1 MTYAEFITTIEE
13 VYTPYNSPMMKKFT
27 ATYIKENFQES
38 ELEKIFSTLI
48 IKVNPKFK
56 TPPTPADF
64 EEHFPKVNLENQ
76 AHEWYNK
83 LSATGCSL
91 DNVIIS
97 EIRAIKAIES
107 FGGWSEFCS
116 RSPEYE
122 ELHRKNFIKNY
133 CQTVTGES
141 QIYIMYGDSSRKYE
155 KQPLFFGDREKCLA
169 IIDNKDKPLKEIEN
183 MVEGMKI

>member
-1 MTYAEFITTIEE
+1 MKYSEFMAGLIDSYGEYKSEI
-13 VYTPYNSPMMKKFT
+13 MKKMT
-27 ATYIKENFQES
+27 AVYIQERFKED
-38 ELEKIFSTLI
+38 ELDKIFMTLI
-48 IKVNPKFK
+48 TKLNPKYGK
-56 TPPTPADF
+56 PVTPADF
-64 EEHFPKVNLENQ
+64 EEFFPKVNLESE

-107 FGGWSEFCS
+107 FGGWPSFCQ

-133 CQTVTGES
+133 CQSVTGEN
-141 QIYIMYGDSSRKYE
+141 QIYLMYGDSSRKYE

-169 IIDNKDKPLKEIEN
+169 IIDNKDKPLQIVN
-183 MVEGMKI
+183 DMVGGMRI

>member
-1 MTYAEFITTIEE
+1 MKYSEFMAGLIDSYGEYKSEI
-13 VYTPYNSPMMKKFT
+13 MKKMT
-27 ATYIKENFQES
+27 AVYIQERFKED
-38 ELEKIFSTLI
+38 ELENIFLSLI
-48 IKVNPKFK
+48 TKLNPKYGK
-56 TPPTPADF
+56 PVTPADF
-64 EEHFPKVNLENQ
+64 EEFFPKVNLESE

-97 EIRAIKAIES
+97 EIRAVKAIES

-122 ELHRKNFIKNY
+122 ELHRKNFVKNY

-141 QIYIMYGDSSRKYE
+141 KIYILYGDSSRKYE
-155 KQPLFFGDREKCLA
+155 KQPLIFGNEQECLS
-169 IIDNKDKPLKEIEN
+169 IINRNTKVIDCIDK
-183 MVEGMKI
+183 MSEGMKI

>member
-1 MTYAEFITTIEE
+1 MKHTEFMAAIVEC
-13 VYTPYNSPMMKKFT
+13 YSPYQSKILEQLTFK
-27 ATYIKENFQES
+27 YIKERFKES
-38 ELEKIFSTLI
+38 ELENILGI
-48 IKVNPKFK
+48 ITTKVNPKFK
-56 TPPTPADF
+56 TAPTHADF
-64 EEHFPKVNLENQ
+64 EEHFPKVNLESE

-83 LSATGCSL
+83 LSSTGCSL

-122 ELHRKNFIKNY
+122 ELHRKNFVKNY
-133 CQTVTGES
+133 CQVVTGEN
-141 QIYIMYGDSSRKYE
+141 QIYLMYGDSSRKYE
-155 KQPLFFGDREKCLA
+155 KQPLIFGNKEICLA

-183 MVEGMKI
+183 MVEVMRI

>member
-1 MTYAEFITTIEE
+1 MKHLEFIKALVGYYGEYSSKLVERITFE
-13 VYTPYNSPMMKKFT
+13 
-27 ATYIKENFQES
+27 YIQDRFKES
-38 ELEKIFSTLI
+38 GLENVFKVII
-48 IKVNPKFK
+48 IKVNPKYK
-56 TPPTPADF
+56 TPPSPADF
-64 EEHFPKVNLENQ
+64 EEFFPKVNLESE

-122 ELHRKNFIKNY
+122 ELHRKSFVKNY
-133 CQTVTGES
+133 CQAITGES
-141 QIYIMYGDSSRKYE
+141 QIYILYGDSSRKYE
-155 KQPLFFGDREKCLA
+155 KQPLIFGNREICLA

-183 MVEGMKI
+183 MVEGMRI